1 MLKMKQVMIRR
12 DAALIIPQTVAAW
25 EVPLLEAA
33 HDNVTTEGETTLD
46 RAAPDAQDEYRR
58 LETKYGRSENED
70 GSRGQPYV
78 AAVYGH
84 VNGGG
89 VARLAEAIKAA
100 TFEAPASDA
109 ADLIGEQATA

>member
-1 MLKMKQVMIRR
+1 MLKMKQVMIHR
-12 DAALIIPQTVAAW
+12 DATLAIPQTVAAW

-33 HDNVTTEGETTLD
+33 HENVVVTGDTTIE
-46 RAAPDAQDEYRR
+46 RAAPEPQDEYRR

-84 VNGGG
+84 ANGGG
-89 VARLAEAIKAA
+89 VTRLAEAIKAA
-100 TFEAPASDA
+100 TVAPASDA
-109 ADLIGEQATA
+109 ADLIGATA

>member
-1 MLKMKQVMIRR
+1 MLKMKTVMIRR
-12 DAALIIPQTVAAW
+12 DAALVIPQTVAAW

-33 HDNVTTEGETTLD
+33 HENVTIESESTFD

-70 GSRGQPYV
+70 GSRGQPFV

-84 VNGGG
+84 ANGGG
-89 VARLAEAIKAA
+89 VKRLAEAIQAA
-100 TFEAPASDA
+100 VVVDDA
-109 ADLIGEQATA
+109 ADLVGEQVA